1 MLFLLNASELVK
13 VGLLLNWSLIF
24 FSTFSFELSETTG
37 GTSVLVSSLG
47 LAVSSISSSAFSSFS
62 MDANN
67 FGSIDKLDTL

>member
-1 MLFLLNASELVK
+1 MTEARKRHTFLAWLTFFLQ
-13 VGLLLNWSLIF
+13 

-47 LAVSSISSSAFSSFS
+47 LAVSSVSSSAFPSFS